1 MVESTTKASYRYP
14 LKKQVCRQPVHT
26 AAWLLVVEHYWLPQ
40 HPTAGLFTAGGAF
53 KKKISCRL
61 ATDRCEQQQT
71 RAVTSNGPF
80 PRKTRTPDHSPRSDL
95 SRQGGPH
102 FVPLLQSEGLGASA
116 ILTPPGALE
125 TDPAPFPGFEYV
137 EYCQWIVV
145 AKQYAS
151 TTACFS
157 KCPTQCT

>member
-1 MVESTTKASYRYP
+1 MSSAGAHRRLAFGCRTLLAATASDSR
-14 LKKQVCRQPVHT
+14 
-26 AAWLLVVEHYWLPQ
+26 
-40 HPTAGLFTAGGAF
+40 AF
-53 KKKISCRL
+53 YSWRGFQEKKISCRL